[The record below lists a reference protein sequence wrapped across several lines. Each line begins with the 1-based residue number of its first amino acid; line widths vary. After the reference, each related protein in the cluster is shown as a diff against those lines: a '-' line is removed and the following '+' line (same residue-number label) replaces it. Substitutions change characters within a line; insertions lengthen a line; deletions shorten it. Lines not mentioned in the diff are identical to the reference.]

1 MGEATQFVQAVDIDA
16 AVPFGDA
23 MNGSRPAAAGAEVAA
38 EGAAM
43 AGGTAFVAPISDE
56 ALGLT
61 PASEGS
67 VDETAAI
74 SGLDLGDLSAAT
86 PFGLATSAE
95 APAPVREVHDEQA
108 ALAGGTAFVR
118 ALTDEQLVA
127 TSPEALSLEQYASL
141 VADLSLRGDARQT
154 TLARYGLDERS
165 FVSTKSAFNR
175 RFAEDPGLHGA
186 FRKAY
191 DAYTQWLSQ
200 SGDARG

>member
-1 MGEATQFVQAVDIDA
+1 MGGATQFVQAVDIDV

-23 MNGSRPAAAGAEVAA
+23 TNTVRPAAAGAEVAA

-56 ALGLT
+56 ALGIT

-74 SGLDLGDLSAAT
+74 SGLDLGDISAAT
-86 PFGLATSAE
+86 PFGQATSAE
-95 APAPVREVHDEQA
+95 APTPAREVHDEQA
-108 ALAGGTAFVR
+108 ALAGGTAFVG
-118 ALTDEQLVA
+118 ALTDQQLA
-127 TSPEALSLEQYASL
+127 SAGSETLSLEQYASL
-141 VADLSLRGDARQT
+141 VADLSLRGDARAA
-154 TLARYGLDERS
+154 TLSRYGLDERS
-165 FVSTKSAFNR
+165 FVSTKSYFNR